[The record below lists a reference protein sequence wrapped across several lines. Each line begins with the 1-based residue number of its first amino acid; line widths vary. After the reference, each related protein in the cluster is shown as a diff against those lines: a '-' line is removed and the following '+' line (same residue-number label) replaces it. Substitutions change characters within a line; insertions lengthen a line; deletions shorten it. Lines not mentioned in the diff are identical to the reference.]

1 VYVVAVRLLSP
12 AKVNLRLEVL
22 GKRADGYHEVDTVLQ
37 SIDLCDEITISLSD
51 NNLRLHAPAHLPSGE
66 GNLCYQAAQAF
77 FARLGRVPRA
87 TLWLTKRIPVQA
99 GLGGGSS
106 NAAAVLLG
114 LNQLHRHPL
123 STKELGF
130 LAAGL
135 GSDVPFF
142 LTGGTARARGRG
154 EQIEA
159 LPDAG
164 QWWLR
169 IVKPYRGLSTA
180 EVYAAWRPHTGPRD
194 IVGGDAYFN
203 DLEPAARE
211 LLPPLVDIYDMLSS
225 DGAERVLLCGSGSAV
240 CGFYPSPPT
249 GTLSL
254 GDGYCEFI
262 ARTLTR
268 LEYSRVTAVK
278 ECEVI

>member
-1 VYVVAVRLLSP
+1 MALRLLSP
-12 AKVNLRLEVL
+12 AKVNLRLKVL
-22 GKRADGYHEVDTVLQ
+22 GKRADGYHEIDTILQ
-37 SIDLCDEITISLSD
+37 SIDLCDEITVALSGSS
-51 NNLRLHAPAHLPSGE
+51 LRLYAPPHLPSGE
-66 GNLCYQAAQAF
+66 GNLCYRAAQAF
-77 FARLGRVPRA
+77 FARLGSAHQA

-106 NAAAVLLG
+106 NAALVLLG
-114 LNQLHRHPL
+114 LNQLHQNPL
-123 STKELGF
+123 NTDDLRL

-159 LPDAG
+159 LPDAR

-169 IVKPYRGLSTA
+169 IIKPYRGLSTR
-180 EVYAAWRPHTGPRD
+180 EVYAAWRPHKSDETTLPD
-194 IVGGDAYFN
+194 DTYFN
-203 DLEPAARE
+203 DLEQPAWE
-211 LLPPLVDIYDMLSS
+211 LMPPLVDIYRMLMA

-240 CGFYPSPPT
+240 CGFYSSPPL
-249 GTLSL
+249 GTLVR
-254 GDGYCEFI
+254 GDGRCEFI
-262 ARTLTR
+262 ARTMTR
-268 LEYSRVTAVK
+268 LEYSRAIAVK